1 MPASQTKPTHRR
13 KSWLKRILIWG
24 SSLALVLAILA
35 AGAGVV
41 GWFYITDNLPRVESL
56 TDYRPPTVTQVL
68 AADGSLM
75 AQYYHQ
81 RRFVVPMS
89 QVPRHVVQAFVAA
102 EDGGFFKHKGIDLA
116 GILRAALANL
126 RAGRVVQGA
135 STISQQVAQGLL
147 HTPAKAWMAK
157 LKEMVFAWKME
168 QALSKQEILYI
179 YLNQIYLGHGTYG
192 VEAAARTYF
201 GKSAK
206 DLGVAEAA
214 LLAGLVQAPSRYSPL
229 RHPRRART
237 RQVYVIERMAEEG
250 FITKEQAQAAL
261 TQPVDVELHRPQTV
275 VAPYY
280 EETVRQWLEEHY
292 GRKLL
297 YEGGL
302 TVHTACDPS
311 MTAAAKAAIASGLAT
326 LTRRQGYFGPLK
338 RLNPAEVA
346 QAQAQPVGPGDLEAG
361 AKRQA
366 VVVAVDQ
373 KRQRAELRLGAAR
386 GYISFDEVK
395 WAHPPVKDLGA
406 PTPQARDI
414 KDVLSPGDVVLVRPV
429 KYSPHGKAWS
439 LELVQDPVA
448 QAALLAL
455 ENHSGRVRVM
465 IGGSDFNK
473 SQYNRALQARRQP
486 GSAFKPLIYAAA
498 LDHAAKVYT
507 SSTQI
512 LDAPITYDDPVNS
525 GEKWRPKNYSSRFY
539 GPTTMRQALAH
550 SRNVVTV
557 KLLSELGIGYVVNY
571 ARRLGIT
578 SALAPNLSLALGT
591 SGLSLLEVTLAY
603 GVFAD
608 QGILMDPVFVEK
620 VTDRD
625 GGEIYQSAPQ
635 QRRVISPVT
644 AYLVTHLL
652 KGVIEEGTG
661 RSMRALRRPLAGK
674 TGTTNDLRDAWFV
687 GYSPQIICGVWVGQD
702 DNRPLGKRETGARAA
717 GPIWRQFMGQALEG
731 QPAEDF
737 PVPDGVVFV
746 RVNRDTGLPIA
757 AGGKG
762 GFFES
767 FKQGRQPTPGQP
779 LPGSQSDKPKNFLQS
794 ESFGAPPLPAESSVP
809 PQPSASPDDETIPRP
824 EPSPR
829 LPGDATGQ

>member
-1 MPASQTKPTHRR
+1 MR
-13 KSWLKRILIWG
+13 LLLWG
-24 SSLALVLAILA
+24 GSALLVLAILA

-41 GWFYITDNLPRVESL
+41 GWFYITDNLPRVDSL
-56 TDYRPPTVTQVL
+56 TDYRPPTVTRVL

-75 AQYYHQ
+75 ARYYLE
-81 RRFVVPMS
+81 RRYLVPMNE
-89 QVPRHVVQAFVAA
+89 VPRHVVLAFVAA
-102 EDGGFFKHKGIDLA
+102 EDGSFFKHQGIDLT

-147 HTPAKAWMAK
+147 HTPAKAWLAK
-157 LKEMVFAWKME
+157 LKEMVFAWQME
-168 QALSKQEILYI
+168 QHLNKEEILYI

-201 GKSAK
+201 GKQAK
-206 DLGVAEAA
+206 DMNLAEAA

-237 RQVYVIERMAEEG
+237 RQVYVIGRMAEEG
-250 FITKEQAQAAL
+250 FITKEQAQAAAN
-261 TQPVDVELHRPQTV
+261 QAVDVQLHQPQTV

-280 EETVRQWLEEHY
+280 EETVRQWLEERY

-302 TVHTACDPS
+302 TVHTACDPRLS
-311 MTAAAKAAIASGLAT
+311 AAGRTAIAMGLAQ

-338 RLNPAEVA
+338 RLGPAELA
-346 QAQAQPVGPGDLEAG
+346 QAKAEPVGPGDLEPG
-361 AKRQA
+361 SKRQA
-366 VVVAVDQ
+366 VVVAVDGQ
-373 KRQRAELRLGAAR
+373 GQRAELRLGPAR
-386 GYISFDEVK
+386 GYISLEDVR
-395 WAHPPVKDLGA
+395 WARPPVKDLSA
-406 PTPQARDI
+406 PRPGLKDI
-414 KDVLSPGDVVLVRPV
+414 KEVLAPGDVVLVRPL
-429 KYSPHGKAWS
+429 KFSPQSGSWS
-439 LELVQDPVA
+439 LELLQEPVT
-448 QAALLAL
+448 QAALLAM
-455 ENHSGRVRVM
+455 ENVSGRVRVM
-465 IGGSDFNK
+465 IGGYDFRK

-486 GSAFKPLIYAAA
+486 GSAFKPFIYASA
-498 LDHAAKVYT
+498 LDHPKLVYT

-512 LDAPITYDDPVNS
+512 LDAPVTYDDPVNP

-557 KLLSELGIGYVVNY
+557 KLLSELGLGYAINY
-571 ARRLGIT
+571 AHRLGIA
-578 SALAPNLSLALGT
+578 SDLAPNLSLALGT
-591 SGLSLLEVTLAY
+591 SGTSLLELTRAY

-620 VTDRD
+620 VIDRD
-625 GGEIYQSAPQ
+625 GGEIYLASPQ

-652 KGVIEEGTG
+652 KGVVEDGTG
-661 RSMRALRRPLAGK
+661 RRMRALKRPLAGK

-687 GYSPQIICGVWVGQD
+687 GYSPQLICGVWVGQD
-702 DNRPLGKRETGARAA
+702 DNQPLGKKETGARAA
-717 GPIWRQFMGQALEG
+717 GPIWQEFMGQALKG
-731 QPAEDF
+731 QPALDF

-757 AGGKG
+757 AGGNG

-767 FKQGRQPTPGQP
+767 FKEGRQPSPGHGQA
-779 LPGSQSDKPKNFLQS
+779 GGQDGKPQDFLRS
-794 ESFGAPPLPAESSVP
+794 ESFNAAPSPAPAAPS
-809 PQPSASPDDETIPRP
+809 QPSA
-824 EPSPR
+824 
-829 LPGDATGQ
+829 QQ

>member
-1 MPASQTKPTHRR
+1 MPSSQTKPTRPR
-13 KSWLKRILIWG
+13 KSWLKRTLIWG
-24 SSLALVLAILA
+24 GSLVLVLAILA
-35 AGAGVV
+35 AGAAVV

-81 RRFVVPMS
+81 RRFVVPMT
-89 QVPRHVVQAFVAA
+89 QVPRHVILAFVAA
-102 EDGGFFKHKGIDLA
+102 EDGNFFRHKGIDLT
-116 GILRAALANL
+116 GILRASLANL

-147 HTPAKAWMAK
+147 HTPAKDWMAK

-168 QALSKQEILYI
+168 QALNKQEILYI

-250 FITKEQAQAAL
+250 FITKEQAKSAL
-261 TQPVDVELHRPQTV
+261 NQPVDVELHRPKTV
-275 VAPYY
+275 MAPYY
-280 EETVRQWLEEHY
+280 EETVRQWLEERF

-302 TVHTACDPS
+302 TVRTACDPR
-311 MTAAAKAAIASGLAT
+311 MTVAAKAAIASGLAT
-326 LTRRQGYFGPLK
+326 LTRRQGYFGPLA
-338 RLNPAEVA
+338 RLNPAELA
-346 QAQAQPVGPGDLEAG
+346 QAKDQPVGPGELEPG
-361 AKRQA
+361 IKVKA

-373 KRQRAELRLGAAR
+373 GKQRAELRLGAAR
-386 GYISFDEVK
+386 GYLSFDEVK
-395 WAHPPVKDLGA
+395 WAHPPVKDLDA
-406 PTPQARDI
+406 PTPRVKEIQE
-414 KDVLSPGDVVLVRPV
+414 VFSPGDVVMVRPV
-429 KYSPHGKAWS
+429 RYSPQAKLWS
-439 LELVQDPVA
+439 LDLVQEPVA

-455 ENHSGRVRVM
+455 ENHTGRVRVM
-465 IGGSDFNK
+465 IGGSDFQK

-498 LDHAAKVYT
+498 LDHPTKVYT

-512 LDAPITYDDPVNS
+512 LDAPITYDDPVNP

-539 GPTTMRQALAH
+539 GPTTVRQALAH

-557 KLLSELGIGYVVNY
+557 KLLSDLGIGYVVNY

-591 SGLSLLEVTLAY
+591 SGLSLLEITLAY
-603 GVFAD
+603 GVFDD

-620 VTDRD
+620 VTDRE
-625 GGEIYQSAPQ
+625 GGEIYTSAPQ
-635 QRRVISPVT
+635 QRRVLSPVT

-652 KGVIEEGTG
+652 KGVVEDGTG
-661 RSMRALRRPLAGK
+661 RSMLVLKRPLAGK

-687 GYSPQIICGVWVGQD
+687 GYSPQLICGVWVGQD

-737 PVPDGVVFV
+737 PVPDGVVFAKV
-746 RVNRDTGLPIA
+746 DRNSGQPIA

-767 FKQGRQPTPGQP
+767 FKEGRQPAPGGS
-779 LPGSQSDKPKNFLQS
+779 LPGGQGDKPKDFLQS
-794 ESFGAPPLPAESSVP
+794 ESFGAPPAPTT
-809 PQPSASPDDETIPRP
+809 PQPNPAPQPLDS
-824 EPSPR
+824 
-829 LPGDATGQ
+829 TGAQD

>member
-1 MPASQTKPTHRR
+1 MPASQTKPTRPR
-13 KSWLKRILIWG
+13 KSWLKRTLIWG
-24 SSLALVLAILA
+24 GSLVLVLAILA
-35 AGAGVV
+35 AGAAVV

-81 RRFVVPMS
+81 RRFVVPMT
-89 QVPRHVVQAFVAA
+89 QVPRHVILAFVAA
-102 EDGGFFKHKGIDLA
+102 EDGNFFRHKGIDLT

-147 HTPAKAWMAK
+147 HTPAKDWMAK

-168 QALSKQEILYI
+168 QALNKQEILYI

-250 FITKEQAQAAL
+250 FITKEQAKAAL
-261 TQPVDVELHRPQTV
+261 NQPVDVELHRPKTV

-280 EETVRQWLEEHY
+280 EETVRQWLEERF

-302 TVHTACDPS
+302 TVHTACDPR
-311 MTAAAKAAIASGLAT
+311 MTVAAKAAIASGLAT
-326 LTRRQGYFGPLK
+326 LTRRQGYFGPLA
-338 RLNPAEVA
+338 RLNPAELA
-346 QAQAQPVGPGDLEAG
+346 QAKDQPVGPGDLEPG
-361 AKRQA
+361 VKQRA
-366 VVVAVDQ
+366 VVVSVDQ
-373 KRQRAELRLGAAR
+373 GKQRAELRLGAAR
-386 GYISFDEVK
+386 GYLSFEEVK
-395 WAHPPVKDLGA
+395 WAHPPVKDLDA
-406 PTPQARDI
+406 PTPRVKEIQE
-414 KDVLSPGDVVLVRPV
+414 VFSPGDVVMVRP
-429 KYSPHGKAWS
+429 KQYSPQAKLWS
-439 LELVQDPVA
+439 LELMQEPVA

-455 ENHSGRVRVM
+455 ENHTGRVRVM
-465 IGGSDFNK
+465 IGGSDFQK

-498 LDHAAKVYT
+498 LDHPTKVYT
-507 SSTQI
+507 SSSQI
-512 LDAPITYDDPVNS
+512 LDAPITYDDPVNP

-539 GPTTMRQALAH
+539 GPTTVRQALAH

-557 KLLSELGIGYVVNY
+557 KLLSDLGIGYVVNY

-578 SALAPNLSLALGT
+578 SELAPNLSLALGT
-591 SGLSLLEVTLAY
+591 SGLSLLEIILAY
-603 GVFAD
+603 GVFDD

-620 VTDRD
+620 VTDRE
-625 GGEIYQSAPQ
+625 GGEIYASAAQ

-652 KGVIEEGTG
+652 KGVIEDGTG
-661 RSMRALRRPLAGK
+661 RSMLVLKRPLAGK

-687 GYSPQIICGVWVGQD
+687 GYSPQLICGVWVGQD

-717 GPIWRQFMGQALEG
+717 GPIWRQFMGKALEG
-731 QPAEDF
+731 QAAEDF

-746 RVNRDTGLPIA
+746 RVDRDNGQPIA

-767 FKQGRQPTPGQP
+767 FKQGRQPTPGGP
-779 LPGSQSDKPKNFLQS
+779 LPGGQGDKPKDFLQS
-794 ESFGAPPLPAESSVP
+794 ESFGAPPAPATPEPNPV
-809 PQPSASPDDETIPRP
+809 PQPTGSPNAQD
-824 EPSPR
+824 
-829 LPGDATGQ
+829 

>member
-1 MPASQTKPTHRR
+1 MPSSQTKPTRRR
-13 KSWLKRILIWG
+13 KSWLKRIFIWG
-24 SSLALVLAILA
+24 GSLTLVLAILA
-35 AGAGVV
+35 AGAAVV

-89 QVPRHVVQAFVAA
+89 HVPRHVVQAFVAA
-102 EDGGFFKHKGIDLA
+102 EDGNFFRHTGIDLA
-116 GILRAALANL
+116 GIMRAALANL

-147 HTPAKAWMAK
+147 HTPAKDWMAK

-168 QALSKQEILYI
+168 KALNKQEILYI

-201 GKSAK
+201 GKTAK
-206 DLGVAEAA
+206 NLGVAEAA

-237 RQVYVIERMAEEG
+237 RQVYVIGRMAEEG

-261 TQPVDVELHRPQTV
+261 NQPVDVQLHRPKTV
-275 VAPYY
+275 MAPYY
-280 EETVRQWLEEHY
+280 EETVRQWLEERY

-302 TVHTACDPS
+302 TVHTACDPP
-311 MTAAAKAAIASGLAT
+311 MTAAAKAAIASGLAQ

-338 RLNPAEVA
+338 RLSPAELA
-346 QAQAQPVGPGDLEAG
+346 QAQAQPVGPGDLEPG

-373 KRQRAELRLGAAR
+373 NRQLAELRLGAAQ
-386 GYISFDEVK
+386 GYLSFDQVK
-395 WAHPPVKDLGA
+395 WAHPVVKDLDA
-406 PTPQARDI
+406 PTPRAKEI
-414 KDVLSPGDVVLVRPV
+414 KDVFSPGDVVLVRPV
-429 KYSPHGKAWS
+429 KYSPQNNSWS
-439 LELVQDPVA
+439 LELLQEPVA

-455 ENHSGRVRVM
+455 ENHTGRVRVM

-498 LDHAAKVYT
+498 LDHPTKVYT

-512 LDAPITYDDPVNS
+512 LDAPITYDDPVNP

-539 GPTTMRQALAH
+539 GPTTVRQALAH

-557 KLLSELGIGYVVNY
+557 KLLSDLGIGYVVNY

-591 SGLSLLEVTLAY
+591 SGLSLLEITLAY
-603 GVFAD
+603 GVFDD

-625 GGEIYQSAPQ
+625 GGEIYQSTPQ
-635 QRRVISPVT
+635 QRRVISAVT
-644 AYLVTHLL
+644 AYLATHLL

-661 RSMRALRRPLAGK
+661 RSMRVLKRPLAGK

-687 GYSPQIICGVWVGQD
+687 GYSPQLICGVWVGQD

-717 GPIWRQFMGQALEG
+717 GPIWREFMGQALKG

-746 RVNRDTGLPIA
+746 RVDRDSGAPIA

-767 FKQGRQPTPGQP
+767 FKQGRQPTPG
-779 LPGSQSDKPKNFLQS
+779 GSRPSSQGDKPKDFLQS
-794 ESFGAPPLPAESSVP
+794 ESFGAPPAPAPEPVEPGVSK
-809 PQPSASPDDETIPRP
+809 QPSEPPYSQDQTETPPNR
-824 EPSPR
+824 
-829 LPGDATGQ
+829 